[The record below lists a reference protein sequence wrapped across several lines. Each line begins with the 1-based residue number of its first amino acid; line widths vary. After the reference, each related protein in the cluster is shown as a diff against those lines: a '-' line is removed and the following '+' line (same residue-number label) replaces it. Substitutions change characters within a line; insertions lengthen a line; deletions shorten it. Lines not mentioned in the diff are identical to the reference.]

1 MRTSREL
8 KHHPEYW
15 NTHKEIWQQEYY
27 DLTLEVKE
35 MIEKDGECS
44 QAVLLNKKVD
54 DAITRKLLSIEE

>member
-27 DLTLEVKE
+27 NLTLEIRE
-35 MIEKDGECS
+35 MTEKDEECS
-44 QAVLLNKKVD
+44 QAVLLVRPSDRNLNQLEP
-54 DAITRKLLSIEE
+54 RN